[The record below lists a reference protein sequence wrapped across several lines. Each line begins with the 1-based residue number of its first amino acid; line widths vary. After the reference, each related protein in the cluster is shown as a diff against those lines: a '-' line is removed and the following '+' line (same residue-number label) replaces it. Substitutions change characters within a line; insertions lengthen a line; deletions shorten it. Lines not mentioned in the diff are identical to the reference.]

1 MLSRELKTLSK
12 WTSNRTNHIFL
23 LDTTRAMRIRRMLMY
38 FAMTAMKPPAG
49 DVGFAAAR
57 AAAAFQSIP
66 KPSSKAPH
74 PPYFVI
80 QDVEVRML

>member
-1 MLSRELKTLSK
+1 
-12 WTSNRTNHIFL
+12 
-23 LDTTRAMRIRRMLMY
+23 MLMY